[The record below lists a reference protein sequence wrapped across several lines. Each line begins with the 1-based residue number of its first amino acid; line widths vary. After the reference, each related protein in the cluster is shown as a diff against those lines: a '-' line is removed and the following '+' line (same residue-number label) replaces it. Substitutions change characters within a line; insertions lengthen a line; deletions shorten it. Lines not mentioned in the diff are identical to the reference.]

1 MVSIFYTD
9 MEQAWKIQ
17 DKDGTFKMSG
27 YTPI

>member
-1 MVSIFYTD
+1 MVTIFYLD

-17 DKDGTFKMSG
+17 DKDGTFKMPG